1 MRWILLG
8 AMLLAC
14 SGQRAD
20 RTGKQVAPQTTATG
34 PAIDRT
40 TRSGPVVARVSLVPA
55 SPRIG
60 DPIRLDLVVEAEAGV
75 AVEMPPFGEALGRF
89 LITSFTPRQE
99 RLPDG
104 KTRHVQSYLLEAPM
118 SGRQRIPPLR
128 IGFSDRRPGPDGS
141 PDGGGD
147 HELLTE
153 EIPVEI
159 TSALPEGEAA
169 AELRGLREAL
179 PETPGVRVRWFHVAG
194 GGLVVLLLGGWRLRQ
209 HLRRRAARRAR
220 AAAHEIAL
228 ERLLRLER
236 RGFPAAAEADAWYV
250 ELSDTVRRYIED
262 RYGVRAPELT
272 TEEFLR
278 EAQHLPGMAASHRE
292 RLAVFLGTCDR
303 VKFAAYHPVPE
314 ESRVALEQARTFVS
328 ETRLAN
334 GMGEGAA

>member
-14 SGQRAD
+14 TSQRSD
-20 RTGKQVAPQTTATG
+20 GTGKQPQTTATG
-34 PAIDRT
+34 PPIDKT

-55 SPRIG
+55 SARIG
-60 DPIRLDLVVEAEAGV
+60 DPLRLDLVVEAEAGV
-75 AVEMPPFGEALGRF
+75 VVEMPPFGEALGRF

-99 RLPDG
+99 QLPDG

-128 IGFSDRRPGPDGS
+128 IGFSDRRSGSSGS
-141 PDGGGD
+141 PDGSGGD

-153 EIPVEI
+153 EIAVEI
-159 TSALPEGEAA
+159 ASALPEGEVA

-179 PETPGVRVRWFHVAG
+179 PETPGVRVRWYHVTG
-194 GGLVVLLLGGWRLRQ
+194 GTLVVLLLGGWRLRQ
-209 HLRRRAARRAR
+209 YLRQRAARRAR

-236 RGFPAAAEADAWYV
+236 RGFPGAAEADAWYV
-250 ELSDTVRRYIED
+250 ELSDAVRRYIED

-292 RLAVFLGTCDR
+292 QLAVFLGTCDR
-303 VKFAAYHPVPE
+303 VKFAAYHPAPE
-314 ESRVALEQARTFVS
+314 ESRVALEQARTFVC
-328 ETRLAN
+328 ETRLAD
-334 GMGEGAA
+334 GKEGAA